1 MSTPNY
7 HMGALKNVSKREMA
21 TRFPGVYSYT
31 VVRQGWVCRYV
42 SNEPSVAEAEA
53 WLVRIIALENHP
65 QSWCVIHRMDDEHVL
80 FVSGLKDVIQKA
92 VRCLPMNID
101 AIVLQ
106 RSDSVFIT
114 HAQDAVCVPEGK
126 EYHLVEPLTDKE
138 QAPFTLKKQ
147 SGHAWVIPAVLVG
160 LLAVGGVSY
169 HMMQPPPPPVM
180 VDPYLVYKQSVS
192 NAVAAE
198 PVLLNAASLGAYAA
212 LLPDGWTLTE
222 ITLVGSQLI
231 LQTKREPL
239 GERSIIA
246 AWLAA
251 NPALKKYAVVSWDG
265 MNVTVPMTQTLT
277 DWQNKITPVLPLTD
291 SFKDRLIAMG
301 WEVTEPSSLPG
312 VTSQTLSFKASKTNA
327 VLADLQSIANWM
339 ETLPMGITELNMIQ
353 SSLGRYTTSL
363 TLTVIGAPS

>member
-21 TRFPGVYSYT
+21 ARFPGVYSYT
-31 VVRQGWVCRYV
+31 VVCQGWVCRYV
-42 SNEPSVAEAEA
+42 SDEPSVAEAEA
-53 WLVRIIALENHP
+53 WLVRIIALENSP

-92 VRCLPMNID
+92 VRCLPMDID

-114 HAQDAVCVPEGK
+114 HSQDAACVPEGK
-126 EYHLVEPLTDKE
+126 EHHLVEPLTDSE

-160 LLAVGGVSY
+160 VLAVGGVSY
-169 HMMQPPPPPVM
+169 YMMQPPPPPVM

-198 PVLLNAASLGAYAA
+198 SVLLNAASLGAYAA
-212 LLPDGWTLTE
+212 LLPDGWPLE
-222 ITLVGSQLI
+222 DIRLSGQQLI
-231 LQTKREPL
+231 LTTKREEL
-239 GERSIIA
+239 GERPIIN
-246 AWLAA
+246 AWLDA
-251 NPALKKYAVVSWDG
+251 NPALEKYAVVGWNG
-265 MNVTVPMTQTLT
+265 MNITVPMPETLS
-277 DWQNKITPVLPLTD
+277 DWQHQITKVNPLTD
-291 SFKDRLIAMG
+291 NFKDRLIAMG
-301 WEVTEPSSLPG
+301 WSISDATTVPG
-312 VTSQTLSFKASKTNA
+312 VTSQSMSFIAKKNSA
-327 VLADLQSIANWM
+327 VLADLQSIAKW
-339 ETLPMGITELNMIQ
+339 TVSLPVGISDLTMTQ
-353 SSLGRYTTSL
+353 TSLGRYSTSL